1 MSLRP
6 AAEARLVAT
15 FAATVLALIVVAW
28 LVVTSAESWI
38 DHDEALHGE
47 LARERVLAGLS
58 TTTVDAARA
67 QLTSRVDALLAPMV
81 RAHGVVRRDAEGIRS
96 LAAVFAGLVVVMVAL
111 AVAVWLRMA
120 SERQRLESELSDEC
134 THDALTALPNARF
147 FSEWLAFAIAN
158 ARRQG
163 VHVGVLFI
171 DIAGCAA
178 VAEHHGGPAAEA
190 LLVEIARRFRASA
203 REGDV
208 FARLGASEFALA
220 TPNAGDPREVAMI
233 AQRLRD
239 VLNDPAQ
246 PPLADSPIGT
256 SIGIAF
262 FPEDADDSAGVIAAA
277 NAAMYAAR
285 RAGRHHLAF
294 NALAA

>member
-6 AAEARLVAT
+6 SAEARLVAT
-15 FAATVLALIVVAW
+15 FAVTVLALVVVAW
-28 LVVTSAESWI
+28 LVVTSAEAWSA
-38 DHDEALHGE
+38 HDEALRGA
-47 LARERVLAGLS
+47 LAREPVLSRLS
-58 TTTVDAARA
+58 TTTADATRTP
-67 QLTSRVDALLAPMV
+67 LTVRVDAMLAPAV
-81 RAHGVVRRDAEGIRS
+81 RAHGGVQRDAERLRS
-96 LAAVFAGLVVVMVAL
+96 LGAVFAALVVVMIAVGLAL
-111 AVAVWLRMA
+111 WQRMA
-120 SERQRLESELSDEC
+120 SERRRLESELASEC

-158 ARRQG
+158 ARREG
-163 VHVGVLFI
+163 SHVGVLFI

-203 REGDV
+203 RDGDV
-208 FARLGASEFALA
+208 FARLGAGEFALA
-220 TPNAGDPREVAMI
+220 TSNASDVRELAMI

-246 PPLADSPIGT
+246 PPLADTPIGT
-256 SIGIAF
+256 SIGLAF
-262 FPEDADDSAGVIAAA
+262 FPEDADDSAGVMAAA
-277 NAAMYAAR
+277 NAARYAAR
-285 RAGRHHLAF
+285 RAGRHHVAF